1 MLYYL
6 RIRRCYHYSDYEIEE
21 FLGAKGSFSER
32 IHMRCPRIEE
42 DPADDR
48 VLTCGLRAKVGH
60 GLQGFPPVPHYL
72 PLAPAGMLR

>member
-42 DPADDR
+42 TRPMPGSSPADSGPRWDM
-48 VLTCGLRAKVGH
+48 VSKDSHL
-60 GLQGFPPVPHYL
+60 FPIIFP
-72 PLAPAGMLR
+72 